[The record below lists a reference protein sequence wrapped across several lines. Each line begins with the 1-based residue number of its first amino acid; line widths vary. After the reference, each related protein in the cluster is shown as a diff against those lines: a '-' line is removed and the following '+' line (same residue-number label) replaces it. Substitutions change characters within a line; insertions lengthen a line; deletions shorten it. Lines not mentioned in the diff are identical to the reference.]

1 MMEKKFDKKLFKAE
15 VTGAVKNL
23 FRKELEEATPE
34 QIFQGVSA
42 VVKEWIVDDWIKC
55 HKAVKDQDAKI
66 VYYLSMEFL
75 EGRALGNNLINLSK
89 DKEVRE
95 ALAELGVD
103 LNEIENQEPDPA
115 LGNGGLG
122 RLAAC
127 FLDSLATLDYPALCR
142 DPVGRPQEPFR
153 VEGLSVRQCGSL

>member
-122 RLAAC
+122 RLRHPLQIRPLQTEDRKRLPGGKTRRLAEKRI
-127 FLDSLATLDYPALCR
+127 SL
-142 DPVGRPQEPFR
+142 
-153 VEGLSVRQCGSL
+153 